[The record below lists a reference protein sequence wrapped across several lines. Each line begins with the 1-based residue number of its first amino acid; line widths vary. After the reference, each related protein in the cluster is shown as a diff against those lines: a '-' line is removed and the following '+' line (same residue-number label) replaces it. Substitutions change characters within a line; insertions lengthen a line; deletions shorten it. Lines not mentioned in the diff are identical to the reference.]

1 MRHKKFKEA
10 FSDNTAGIKK
20 KHLFDNLAQKGMC
33 SNMQMDTKWMTK
45 WLKACINVMGL
56 NVDFW
61 TVPILKHTSR
71 YFCAMLGY
79 KFKKKNRIS
88 LNIIFQIWVQF
99 VTIAAI
105 ILHSFS
111 QSESR
116 GTKNFWKKLILRCIK
131 QGYWNYKWLLNT
143 PCCLG
148 YLLYSH
154 I

>member
-45 WLKACINVMGL
+45 WLEACINVMGL

-71 YFCAMLGY
+71 YFCAMLWY
-79 KFKKKNRIS
+79 KFKKKK
-88 LNIIFQIWVQF
+88 LNFFEHHFSNLGSICHYCCDNIAFIFSKWKQRNKEFLEKTDLEVYKTGVLELQMAF
-99 VTIAAI
+99 K
-105 ILHSFS
+105 HSMLS
-111 QSESR
+111 
-116 GTKNFWKKLILRCIK
+116 
-131 QGYWNYKWLLNT
+131 WLSTL
-143 PCCLG
+143 
-148 YLLYSH
+148 
-154 I
+154 